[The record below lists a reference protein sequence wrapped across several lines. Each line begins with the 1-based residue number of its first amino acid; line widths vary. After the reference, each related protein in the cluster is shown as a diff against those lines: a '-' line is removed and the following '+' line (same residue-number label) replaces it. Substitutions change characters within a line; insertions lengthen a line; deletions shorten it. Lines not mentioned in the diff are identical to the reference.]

1 MAVKL
6 VIQVADVHIRNVLRH
21 EEYAQQLNAFI
32 DKVEKIVEPYEKD
45 EVRIV
50 ICGDLVHQKNNISN
64 ELMAF
69 TSAFIRDLE
78 EIAPVV
84 VISGNHD
91 LMESNTSRTDTITAL
106 FETAAFQ
113 NANFLDSI
121 LGYDSGYV
129 VDENITWA
137 LYSIFADYRKPN
149 IEEARKENP
158 NNVVIGLYH
167 GTIIGC
173 KLPNGYTMDV
183 GNDADIF
190 DGCDMVLAGH
200 IHKRQEIMRGNTP
213 IVYSGSLIQQD
224 FGETISEHGFYVWN
238 LENNTNEF
246 INVESDYGMFDIAI
260 EDIKDFDE
268 NKESLL
274 NE

>member
-1 MAVKL
+1 MVVKL
-6 VIQVADVHIRNVLRH
+6 IIQVADVHIRNVLRH

-45 EVRIV
+45 EIRIV

-64 ELMAF
+64 ELMSF

-137 LYSIFADYRKPN
+137 VYSIFADYRKPN
-149 IEEARKENP
+149 VEEARKENP
-158 NNVVIGLYH
+158 NNIVIGLYH

-183 GNDADIF
+183 GNDVDIF

-200 IHKRQEIMRGNTP
+200 IHKKQEVMRGNIP
-213 IVYSGSLIQQD
+213 IVYPGSLIQQD

-238 LENNTNEF
+238 LEKNTHEF
-246 INVESDYGMFDIAI
+246 IELETDYGMFDISI
-260 EDIKDFDE
+260 EDIKDLDE

-274 NE
+274 NA